1 MFKYNNNPITR
12 EAAPWRPGHKPGR
25 NWLAA
30 LVMGFAPLATH
41 AEGGSSYTHAEISVG
56 FPNGQITF
64 GKTWEDGDRQVT
76 VVSTSGDDCKREEDT
91 EVIIEKREA
100 PPKVIIIEKREPEV
114 VVIERRVAPPT
125 RVVVVQEE
133 PRYVREVRYVEPRCE
148 RVTYVRP
155 SRHHSH
161 RTHVVRGGYD
171 RHVVTRPVGHHRSV
185 EVVPSRPRHN
195 DLFGSDHGSRPRRER
210 GVQHR

>member
-1 MFKYNNNPITR
+1 MFKHNNNPITS

-25 NWLAA
+25 TWLAA
-30 LVMGFAPLATH
+30 LVLGFAPLATH
-41 AEGGSSYTHAEISVG
+41 AGGGSSYTHAEISVG

-64 GKTWEDGDRQVT
+64 GKTWEEGDRHVT
-76 VVSTSGDDCKREEDT
+76 VVSTSDDDCKREEET

-100 PPKVIIIEKREPEV
+100 PPKVVIIEKREPEV
-114 VVIERRVAPPT
+114 VVIERRVAPPP
-125 RVVVVQEE
+125 RVIVVREE

-155 SRHHSH
+155 SHHHSQ
-161 RTHVVRGGYD
+161 RTHVVRGGRD
-171 RHVVTRPVGHHRSV
+171 HHRVTRVVGHHRSV
-185 EVVPSRPRHN
+185 EVAPSRPHN
-195 DLFGSDHGSRPRRER
+195 RDLFASDNGHRPRRER